1 MTKEKDD
8 TAPGAEA
15 PADTTTTTGEAA
27 KPRRRIAR
35 SASTAERPA
44 FAPAADAAAPA
55 DAPPK
60 AADEAPAA
68 SRPIRDMRA
77 PRPAP
82 GAAPPSGG
90 RPGGPYPRGP
100 RPGGPRPG
108 GPRPGGPRPGGPRR
122 PPPAHAEEPEGFRP
136 GVPRGRAEPLIP
148 NRGPSGEPLPRRDDG
163 PRPPRNDG
171 PRPPRRDDAAR
182 PPRRD
187 DASRPPR
194 RDDRARPPR
203 RDDAPPADAAK
214 IAVKAPPPPPSKP
227 AQAPPKKEPTLT
239 IVLPRAREVVTPKH
253 QKPALTAKEALAAKI
268 RAKQGAPKA
277 EPKAS
282 TSESPATLAPE
293 WVSAT
298 WEQAADALRSAA
310 SAAVALVDAWIAA
323 SNAAAVAAAAADNTV
338 DGGARKAARRGLGVL
353 RARGVAIPD
362 APKQAKVVEAK
373 AEAPVAT
380 FVPPDPTGAC
390 SITIT
395 RREPSGTF
403 RIAEVI
409 FRDTT
414 GMLDA
419 GGGWVSGS
427 QLRDAK
433 NRVQNNF
440 GLSPVAVPLE
450 WARHRVAAALV
461 QSAAMKRV
469 VPLGFERCRDLVEPA
484 PSAEPAHPV
493 ADLDAAITSEQAW
506 ALVPGSAS
514 LHQEPELRA
523 WMPDRSAVDDLLQK
537 LGEKIGQA
545 NAQEDQS
552 AVAALLTE
560 AIQEATDRFF
570 SPEVREVISGRLRD
584 AALSVRV
591 RRGDARATEVLAT
604 ARAIRE
610 AGLITSPPRE
620 VPFLVGMFEKAVSA
634 LMQQSGSL
642 RVPVPN
648 RQSA

>member
-1 MTKEKDD
+1 M
-8 TAPGAEA
+8 A
-15 PADTTTTTGEAA
+15 
-27 KPRRRIAR
+27 
-35 SASTAERPA
+35 
-44 FAPAADAAAPA
+44 
-55 DAPPK
+55 
-60 AADEAPAA
+60 
-68 SRPIRDMRA
+68 
-77 PRPAP
+77 
-82 GAAPPSGG
+82 
-90 RPGGPYPRGP
+90 
-100 RPGGPRPG
+100 
-108 GPRPGGPRPGGPRR
+108 
-122 PPPAHAEEPEGFRP
+122 
-136 GVPRGRAEPLIP
+136 
-148 NRGPSGEPLPRRDDG
+148 RRDDG
-163 PRPPRNDG
+163 PRPPRPPRDDR
-171 PRPPRRDDAAR
+171 PRPPRRDDGG
-182 PPRRD
+182 
-187 DASRPPR
+187 RPPR
-194 RDDRARPPR
+194 RDDRGGPPR
-203 RDDAPPADAAK
+203 RDDPPPPAQPAK
-214 IAVKAPPPPPSKP
+214 IAVRAPAPPPSKP
-227 AQAPPKKEPTLT
+227 LQVAAPKKEPTLT
-239 IVLPRAREVVTPKH
+239 IVLPRAREVVSPKH
-253 QKPALTAKEALAAKI
+253 QKPALTPKEALAAKI
-268 RAKQGAPKA
+268 RAKQGPAKA
-277 EPKAS
+277 EPKAAAAA
-282 TSESPATLAPE
+282 EAPAATLAPE
-293 WVSAT
+293 WVAAT

-323 SNAAAVAAAAADNTV
+323 SNAGAVAAAASDNSV

-353 RARGVAIPD
+353 RARGVTIPE
-362 APKQAKVVEAK
+362 APKQAKVAEVK

-390 SITIT
+390 SVTIT

-484 PSAEPAHPV
+484 PASEPAHPV
-493 ADLDAAITSEQAW
+493 ADLDAAISSEQAW

-523 WMPDRSAVDDLLQK
+523 WMPDRAAVDDLLQK
-537 LGEKIGQA
+537 LGQKIGEA
-545 NAQEDQS
+545 NAQDDQN
-552 AVAALLTE
+552 AVTALLTE
-560 AIQEATDRFF
+560 SIQEATDRFF

-584 AALSVRV
+584 AALSIRV